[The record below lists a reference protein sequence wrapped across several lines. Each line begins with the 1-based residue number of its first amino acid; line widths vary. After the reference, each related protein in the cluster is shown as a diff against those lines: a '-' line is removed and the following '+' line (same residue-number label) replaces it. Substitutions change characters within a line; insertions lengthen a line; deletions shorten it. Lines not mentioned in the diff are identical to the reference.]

1 MKLFDFSKKNVEK
14 NAEKEA
20 KVKENKVEDTQKKSD
35 SVETIVCPNCGKT
48 LLKDVVK
55 KGKYVDSSRQNKKRT
70 YYA

>member
-55 KGKYVDSSRQNKKRT
+55 KGKYVCYECN
-70 YYA
+70 

>member
-20 KVKENKVEDTQKKSD
+20 KVKENKVEDTPKKSD

-55 KGKYVDSSRQNKKRT
+55 NVITISVYVPRT
-70 YYA
+70 VSVW